1 MAVLCSGMADPAPAL
16 PPVPPRTVP
25 LSDAVPR
32 DLAPVLRDRAAKF
45 PIVTL
50 TGPRQSGKSTL
61 CRALF
66 PGLAYVNL
74 EAPDV
79 RQAAIGDPRA
89 FLRAFTERSTPG
101 AVLDEVQRAPEL
113 LSYLQVI
120 VDADPTPGRWIVTG
134 SQHLDLLS
142 SVSQSLAGRT
152 AVLQLLPMHRDE
164 VRQFA
169 AHPTTLDATLLA
181 GGYPRI
187 FDANLDPATWLSAY
201 VATYLERDVRTI
213 ADVGDLLTFQRF
225 VELCAGRTAQ
235 LLNLSTLAADCGIT
249 QPTAKSWLSIL
260 EASFILF
267 RLPPL
272 ARNIGKRLGKMPK
285 LHFIDS
291 GLVCWLLGI
300 RTVEQLSRH
309 PLRGAIFETWV
320 VSEILKRRTSR
331 GELLSNWRGMSFY
344 REQGGLEADLVV
356 EDGGDLTVIEIKSGE
371 TPTSDMLTSAQRVAK
386 RLAVDESTGASIR
399 VAAVYGGSKSV
410 ERDDGSRIV
419 TWGGLARLQLVRPE
433 A

>member
-1 MAVLCSGMADPAPAL
+1 MSVS
-16 PPVPPRTVP
+16 
-25 LSDAVPR
+25 R
-32 DLAPVLRDRAAKF
+32 DLAPVLLARAAKF
-45 PIVTL
+45 PVVTL

-61 CRALF
+61 CRDLF
-66 PGLAYVNL
+66 PNLAYANL

-79 RQAAIGDPRA
+79 RRAALDDPRA
-89 FLRAFTERSTPG
+89 FLRAFIDRPNPG
-101 AVLDEVQRAPEL
+101 AILDEVQRTPEL
-113 LSYLQVI
+113 LSFLQVL

-134 SQHLDLLS
+134 SQYLQLLS

-164 VRQFA
+164 VRRFA
-169 AHPTTLDATLLA
+169 RHPTTLDDTLLA

-187 FDANLDPATWLSAY
+187 FDASIEPATWLSGY

-213 ADVGDLLTFQRF
+213 ADVGDLVAFQRF

-235 LLNLSTLAADCGIT
+235 LLNLSTLAADSGIA
-249 QPTAKSWLSIL
+249 QPTAKAWLSIL
-260 EASFILF
+260 EASFLVF

-300 RTVEQLSRH
+300 RDREQLARH

-320 VSEILKRRTSR
+320 VSEVLKRRTAR

-344 REQGGLEADLVV
+344 REQGGLEVDLVV
-356 EDGGDLTVIEIKSGE
+356 EEGGELTLVEMKVGA
-371 TPTSDMLTSAQRVAK
+371 TPSSDMLASARRVAE
-386 RLAVDESTGASIR
+386 RLDGPASGSSKPPKIVAVF
-399 VAAVYGGSKSV
+399 GGDDRQ
-410 ERDDGSRIV
+410 ERSDGSSIV
-419 TWGGLARLQLVRPE
+419 PWDQLGTI
-433 A
+433 AW

>member
-1 MAVLCSGMADPAPAL
+1 VADP
-16 PPVPPRTVP
+16 P
-25 LSDAVPR
+25 LSSVLGPSR
-32 DLAPVLRDRAAKF
+32 VSLAPVLRDRASTF
-45 PIVTL
+45 PVVTL

-61 CRALF
+61 CRELF

-79 RQAAIGDPRA
+79 RRAAVDDPRA
-89 FLRAFTERSTPG
+89 FLRAFTDRPNPG
-101 AVLDEVQRAPEL
+101 AILDEVQRAPEL
-113 LSYLQVI
+113 LSYLQVL
-120 VDADPTPGRWIVTG
+120 VDDDPTPGRWIVTG
-134 SQHLDLLS
+134 SQHLQLLS

-169 AHPTTLDATLLA
+169 QHPTTLDDTLLA

-187 FDANLDPATWLSAY
+187 FDAGLAPSTWLSAY
-201 VATYLERDVRTI
+201 VATYIERDVRTI
-213 ADVGDLLTFQRF
+213 ADVGDLVAFQRF

-235 LLNLSTLAADCGIT
+235 LLNLSSLAADAGIA
-249 QPTAKSWLSIL
+249 QPTAKAWLSIL
-260 EASFILF
+260 EASFLTF

-300 RTVEQLSRH
+300 RDRDQLARH

-320 VSEILKRRTSR
+320 VSEILKRRTAR

-356 EDGGDLTVIEIKSGE
+356 EEGGELTVVEMKSGA
-371 TPTSDMLTSAQRVAK
+371 TPSSDMLASARRVAE
-386 RLAVDESTGASIR
+386 RLSGPRSGPGSGPVSEGVGDGREEVRRGSWRST
-399 VAAVYGGSKSV
+399 AATTGRS
-410 ERDDGSRIV
+410 
-419 TWGGLARLQLVRPE
+419 A
-433 A
+433 AMAA